1 MLSGK
6 LTLGE
11 RGANGDRP
19 AQSEETSAGGLPGS
33 RCGLLVTPV
42 LSH

>member
-6 LTLGE
+6 VTLRE
-11 RGANGDRP
+11 TGANGDRP
-19 AQSEETSAGGLPGS
+19 AQSEEASGGSARLQT
-33 RCGLLVTPV
+33 CGLLVTPV